1 MNPAQQMKFTTELW
15 RAARLNILVMEGPEA
30 AWRSVE
36 HLRVYLQ
43 RGTVQTTDPIGIAG
57 HEGLFTVGQILGPCP
72 PGPTERQVHPP
83 GSMTDFHDAITA
95 MILTGRE
102 GKAICW
108 DRLKHWEVRYQDDY
122 LPPGMRQIL
131 TGSEFNELLAKG
143 DPIRNIVQ
151 ELSPQLHNRYDEALL
166 NP

>member
-1 MNPAQQMKFTTELW
+1 MKFTTQLW
-15 RAARLNILVMEGPEA
+15 RAARQNILVMEGPEA

-43 RGTVQTTDPIGIAG
+43 RGTVQTTDLVRIAG

-83 GSMTDFHDAITA
+83 GSMTGFHDAITA
-95 MILTGRE
+95 MILSGRE

-108 DRLKHWEVRYQDDY
+108 DRLSHWEIRHQGDF
-122 LPPGMRQIL
+122 LPTGMRQII
-131 TGSEFNELLAKG
+131 TGKEFNDMHAHGVEV
-143 DPIRNIVQ
+143 RSIVKR
-151 ELSPQLHNRYDEALL
+151 LIPQLPSLYDAAIDSRS
-166 NP
+166 